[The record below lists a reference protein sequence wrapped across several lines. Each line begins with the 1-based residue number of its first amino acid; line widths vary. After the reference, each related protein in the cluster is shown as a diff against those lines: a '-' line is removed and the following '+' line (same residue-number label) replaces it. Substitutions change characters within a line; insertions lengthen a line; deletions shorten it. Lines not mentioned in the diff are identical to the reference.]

1 MSLGRLVLPALAAA
15 LLMLSGGV
23 ANASLGTGVPRSTSV
38 GPTSSS
44 SFVDVPALGRQVRR
58 AVSPAASPTAY
69 PTITFS
75 EVPLEEFVTNQY
87 EDDGVIFTSTVQT
100 SEDSAN
106 PTSPVLSG
114 YPRFEGAI
122 EGYFVDPSTGL
133 PQTVSSFTL
142 DVGYINNRDSVVVE
156 AFDSSGNEVQSVLA
170 DSYGINLLTVTY
182 AGMASFSVHEIAEE
196 PAGFAIDNLTI
207 DPTADPTPVTSVAS
221 MGDSYSSGQG
231 LLPGMGTNYDCGT
244 DMGGGLY
251 YENTNLEYLPGF
263 PPLWGGLDC
272 DTTTL
277 TNTEPNLLLR
287 PPTFYENTCHRD
299 NLAYPVQIA
308 SMLNATESI
317 FVACSGATTANI
329 GAIPETA
336 KPQYPHSP
344 LNIAGGN
351 TQLTDVENFS
361 RERLGGQD
369 PSLITI
375 GIGGNDAGF
384 SGIAEHCIVT
394 ITPCSSD
401 GNFVDTVLNNIT
413 GPVYERLE
421 ETFTALRYDFP
432 NSTIVAFGYPSPISA
447 SAPGCNGLPLYQQD
461 KEFLATEVLGTLN
474 QAISEAAEASSIS
487 YVNIA
492 PATAGHEICTAEPW
506 FRGLSYP
513 IVASFHPTQFAHDA
527 IAAYFREHYT
537 NGAGELLIH
546 NPPVPVDPIRVEPV
560 GPTGNIGNLQGGAV
574 VPCGSGCEQ
583 SVPCIQSCSVQ
594 IQGSGYAPG
603 AQLEAV
609 LHSTPYDL
617 GPVTVDNE
625 GNVEATLQ
633 IPAGVPAGEH
643 VITLEGTAPDG
654 SPQYGALGL
663 EILEAPGV
671 APPVPSGGGG
681 GSGDSSGGSS
691 SGSASPSHGVLAAG
705 PARGVRASV
714 RLHRHGQR
722 LLVTILCPRAAAS
735 TCSVSL
741 ALHRSR
747 RIHGHVH
754 TILLA
759 TKTVR
764 VPAGR
769 PRTVTIAN
777 PALLTASSQL
787 RLTVVTATTGGRV
800 VQSLTVGR

>member
-1 MSLGRLVLPALAAA
+1 MLFCRLMLPVLAVGS
-15 LLMLSGGV
+15 LMLSGGV
-23 ANASLGTGVPRSTSV
+23 ADASLGTGLPRSTST
-38 GPTSSS
+38 GHTSSS
-44 SFVDVPALGRQVRR
+44 ASSGRRALGRRVLR
-58 AVSPAASPTAY
+58 AVSPAVSPTAY
-69 PTITFS
+69 PTITFD

-100 SEDSAN
+100 AEDEAN

-133 PQTVSSFTL
+133 PQTISSFTL

-156 AFDSSGNEVQSVLA
+156 AFDSAGNEVQSVLA
-170 DSYGINLLTVTY
+170 DGYGINTLTLTY
-182 AGMASFSVHEIAEE
+182 AGMASFSVHEVAEE
-196 PAGFAIDNLTI
+196 PAGFAIDNLSI
-207 DPTADPTPVTSVAS
+207 DPTSDPTRVASVAS
-221 MGDSYSSGQG
+221 MGDSYSSGEG

-244 DMGGGLY
+244 DMGGDLY
-251 YENTNLEYLPGF
+251 YENTNLPFLLGI
-263 PPLWGGLDC
+263 PPSWGGLDC

-277 TNTEPNLLLR
+277 TNTEPNLLTR
-287 PPTFYENTCHRD
+287 PPTFYENTCHRHD
-299 NLAYPVQIA
+299 LAYPVQIA
-308 SMLNATESI
+308 SMLKATESI

-329 GAIPETA
+329 GAIPGTA
-336 KPQYPHSP
+336 KPQHPHSP
-344 LNIAGGN
+344 LNVAGGN

-361 RERLGGQD
+361 RDRLGGQD

-384 SGIAEHCIVT
+384 SSIAEHCIVT

-401 GNFVDTVLNNIT
+401 GNFVDTVLNRIS
-413 GPVYERLE
+413 GPVYESLE

-447 SAPGCNGLPLYQQD
+447 SAPNCNGLPLYQQD

-492 PATAGHEICTAEPW
+492 PATVGHEICTAEPW

-537 NGAGELLIH
+537 NGTELLIH

-574 VPCGSGCEQ
+574 VPCGNGCEQ

-617 GPVTVDNE
+617 GPVTADDE
-625 GNVEATLQ
+625 GNVESTLQ
-633 IPAGVPAGEH
+633 IPEGVPPGEH
-643 VITLEGTAPDG
+643 IITLEGTAPDG

-663 EILEAPGV
+663 DILEAPGV
-671 APPVPSGGGG
+671 PPQAPSGSGGGSA
-681 GSGDSSGGSS
+681 GSN
-691 SGSASPSHGVLAAG
+691 SGSASSSHAVLAAG
-705 PARGVRASV
+705 PTRGVRASV
-714 RLHRHGQR
+714 RLHRHGRR
-722 LLVTILCPRAAAS
+722 LIVTLVCPRAATS
-735 TCSVSL
+735 TCSVNL
-741 ALHRSR
+741 ALRWSR
-747 RIHGHVH
+747 RIHGHIHAIV
-754 TILLA
+754 LA
-759 TKTVR
+759 AKTVR
-764 VPAGR
+764 VPAGGSR
-769 PRTVTIAN
+769 SVVIAN
-777 PALLTASSQL
+777 PALLTASRQMHL
-787 RLTVVTATTGGRV
+787 IVVNTTTAGRV
-800 VQSLTVGR
+800 VQSLAVGH

>member
-23 ANASLGTGVPRSTSV
+23 ADASLGTGLPRSTSA
-38 GPTSSS
+38 GPTSSPS
-44 SFVDVPALGRQVRR
+44 SAGGLAVGRQIRR
-58 AVSPAASPTAY
+58 AISPAASPTSY

-122 EGYFVDPSTGL
+122 EGEFVNPSTGA

-142 DVGYINNRDSVVVE
+142 DVGYIDNRDSVVVE
-156 AFDSSGNEVQSVLA
+156 AFDSSGNQVQSVLA
-170 DSYGINLLTVTY
+170 DGYGINTLTLTY
-182 AGMASFSVHEIAEE
+182 AGMVSFSVHEIAEE
-196 PAGFAIDNLTI
+196 PNGFAIDNLTI
-207 DPTADPTPVTSVAS
+207 DPTADPTPVNSVAS
-221 MGDSYSSGQG
+221 MGDSYSSGEG

-251 YENTNLEYLPGF
+251 YENTNLPFVLGI
-263 PPLWGGLDC
+263 PPWGGLDC

-287 PPTFYENTCHRD
+287 PPTFYENTCHRHD
-299 NLAYPVQIA
+299 LAYPVQIA
-308 SMLNATESI
+308 SMLHATQSI

-329 GAIPETA
+329 GAIPGTA
-336 KPQYPHSP
+336 KPQHPHSP
-344 LNIAGGN
+344 LNVAGGN
-351 TQLTDVENFS
+351 TQLTDVENFRS
-361 RERLGGQD
+361 DRLGGQD

-375 GIGGNDAGF
+375 GVGGNDAGF
-384 SGIAEHCIVT
+384 KSIALHCIVT
-394 ITPCSSD
+394 LTPCSSD
-401 GNFVDTVLNNIT
+401 GNFVHSVLNKIT
-413 GPVYERLE
+413 GPVYENLE
-421 ETFTALRYDFP
+421 STFTALRYDFP
-432 NSTIVAFGYPSPISA
+432 GSTIVAFGYPSPISA
-447 SAPGCNGLPLYQQD
+447 SAPNCNGLPLYQQD
-461 KEFLATEVLGTLN
+461 KEFIATEVLGTLN

-492 PATAGHEICTAEPW
+492 PATVGHEICTSEPW
-506 FRGLSYP
+506 FRGASYP
-513 IVASFHPTQFAHDA
+513 FVASFHPTQLAHDA

-537 NGAGELLIH
+537 NGAGDLLIH
-546 NPPVPVDPIRVEPV
+546 NPPVPVDPIRVQPV

-574 VPCGSGCEQ
+574 VPCGTGCEQ

-617 GPVTVDNE
+617 GPVTAGENGEVD
-625 GNVEATLQ
+625 ATVQ
-633 IPAGVPAGEH
+633 IPPGVAPGEH

-663 EILEAPGV
+663 DILEAPG
-671 APPVPSGGGG
+671 APPPAPSGGGG
-681 GSGDSSGGSS
+681 GSAGGS
-691 SGSASPSHGVLAAG
+691 SGSASPSHAVLAAG
-705 PARGVRASV
+705 PTRGVRASV
-714 RLHRHGQR
+714 RLHHHGQR
-722 LLVTILCPRAAAS
+722 LVVTIVCPRAAPS

-741 ALHRSR
+741 ALRRSR

-754 TILLA
+754 AILLA
-759 TKTVR
+759 IKTVR

-769 PRTVTIAN
+769 SRTVMIAN
-777 PALLTASSQL
+777 GALLTAASQL
-787 RLTVVTATTGGRV
+787 RLTVVTTTTGGRV
-800 VQSLTVGR
+800 VQSLAVGR